1 MRLVLTKWWSQEKD
15 HSDDGVDQQDNQ
27 GLNLEKK
34 KEKNKNKLIK
44 AKISIDFYFSLKTP

>member
-44 AKISIDFYFSLKTP
+44 AKVSIDFYFSLKTP